1 MIARLTGQL
10 IERCVDSAII
20 DVNGVGYRVSV
31 SKLTAEGLPASG
43 QAVSLQIHT
52 HVRQD
57 AISLFGFLDLA
68 ERQAFEALIGMNGM
82 GPKAAMGVLS
92 GIAADELARAV
103 AAEDLARLCMVSG
116 IGKKKAERM
125 VLELKDKLIVVAAV
139 AGQATPSAEL
149 DDLRSALMNLGFKP
163 AEIEQIIPELRK
175 RVGEG
180 DGLDVLLPQALG
192 LLRG

>member
-10 IERCVDSAII
+10 IERNLDSAII

-31 SKLTAEGLPASG
+31 SKLTAEVLPASG
-43 QAVSLQIHT
+43 QAISLQIHT

-68 ERQAFEALIGMNGM
+68 ERQAFEALIGMSGM

-103 AAEDLARLCMVSG
+103 AAEDLARLCLVSG

-125 VLELKDKLIVVAAV
+125 VLELKDKLIVVAV
-139 AGQATPSAEL
+139 DDGQATPTAEL

>member
-1 MIARLTGQL
+1 MIARLSGQL
-10 IERCVDSAII
+10 IECKADSAII
-20 DVNGVGYRVSV
+20 DVHGVGYRVSV
-31 SKLTAEGLPASG
+31 SKLTAEALPATG
-43 QAVSLQIHT
+43 QAISLQIHT

-68 ERQAFEALIGMNGM
+68 ERQAFEALIGMSGM

-92 GIAADELARAV
+92 GIDADELARAV
-103 AAEDLARLCMVSG
+103 ATEDLARLCMVSG

-125 VLELKDKLIVVAAV
+125 VLELKDKLFVAPVVD
-139 AGQATPSAEL
+139 GQARPTAEL

-163 AEIEQIIPELRK
+163 AEIEQISPELRK

-180 DGLDVLLPQALG
+180 DGLDVLLPQALR
-192 LLRG
+192 LLRA

>member
-1 MIARLTGQL
+1 VIARLTGQL